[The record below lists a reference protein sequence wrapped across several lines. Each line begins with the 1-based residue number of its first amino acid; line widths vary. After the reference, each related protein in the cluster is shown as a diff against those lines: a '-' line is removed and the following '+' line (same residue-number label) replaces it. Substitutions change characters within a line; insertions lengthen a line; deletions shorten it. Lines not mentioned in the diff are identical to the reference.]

1 VRLSK
6 ILQQLCPDE
15 NKSSRLETTTK
26 ENISARII
34 HLQMQKE
41 YFGIGCIE
49 QLGEILSREKPK
61 RIFLV
66 RGKKSY
72 YQSGVHEKLSLL
84 LEAYEMV
91 HFTYHAPDV
100 KIEDVKR
107 GKELFQAENCD
118 YTIAIGGGSALDL
131 GKAVTLLAS
140 HEGNAEEYIQKKI
153 PLHPRKYPL
162 IAIPT
167 TIGTGSEA
175 THFATIYLDK
185 IKWSLAHPS
194 LIPDHALI
202 DPSLTLSLSSYQTAS
217 TGIDAL
223 AQAIESYWS
232 VCSTPDSQNYA
243 REAIRLCLTNLKA
256 AVDDAANLEAH
267 AALARAANLSGK
279 AINVSF
285 TTACHAISYPITA
298 HFGIPHGHAVA
309 LTLPGIAQYN
319 AGITKEDCLEP
330 RETEYVKRVLQ
341 DLCQFF
347 FVSSPE
353 SLKAKIETLMDEIG
367 LERKLTALG
376 IKTEED
382 RDLIIKQGF
391 NPERMKNNPR
401 LVKEEDLRKIL
412 EEIS

>member
-1 VRLSK
+1 
-6 ILQQLCPDE
+6 
-15 NKSSRLETTTK
+15 
-26 ENISARII
+26 
-34 HLQMQKE
+34 MQKE
-41 YFGIGCIE
+41 YFWVGCIE
-49 QLGEILSREKPK
+49 QLGEILAREKPK

-66 RGKKSY
+66 RGEKSY
-72 YQSGVHEKLSLL
+72 YQSGAHEKISLL
-84 LEAYEMV
+84 LEAYETV
-91 HFTYHAPDV
+91 HFTYSSPDA
-100 KIEDVKR
+100 KIEDVKI
-107 GKELFQAENCD
+107 GKELFQAYNCD
-118 YTIAIGGGSALDL
+118 CTVAIGGGSALDL
-131 GKAVTLLAS
+131 GKAITLLAS
-140 HEGNAEEYIQKKI
+140 HEGNAEEYIKKKN

-194 LIPDHALI
+194 LIPDYALV
-202 DPSLTLSLSSYQTAS
+202 DPSLTLSLPSYQTAS

-232 VCSTPDSQNYA
+232 IRSTPESQNYA
-243 REAIRLCLTNLKA
+243 REAICLCLTNLKA

-279 AINVSF
+279 AINTSF

-309 LTLPGIAQYN
+309 LTLPEIVQYN
-319 AGITKEDCLEP
+319 AGITKDDCLDSRGE
-330 RETEYVKRVLQ
+330 EYVQAVLQ
-341 DLCQFF
+341 DLRQLFL
-347 FVSSPE
+347 VSSPE
-353 SLKAKIETLMDEIG
+353 SLKAKIETLMDEAG

-376 IKTEED
+376 IRTEED
-382 RDLIIKQGF
+382 RALIIKQGF